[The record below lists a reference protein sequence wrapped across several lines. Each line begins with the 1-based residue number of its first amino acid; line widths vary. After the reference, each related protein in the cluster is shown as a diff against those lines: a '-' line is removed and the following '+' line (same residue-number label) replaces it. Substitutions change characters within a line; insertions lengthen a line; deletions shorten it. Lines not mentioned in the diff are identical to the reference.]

1 MPIELYG
8 LGLKNLIQIVL
19 NEGSLIGTI
28 AICTLDVLN
37 QCSKKKQRSDSSP
50 QNVGWYSLNTNS

>member
-8 LGLKNLIQIVL
+8 LGLENLIQIVL

-28 AICTLDVLN
+28 AISTSDVLN
-37 QCSKKKQRSDSSP
+37 EELVFKEE
-50 QNVGWYSLNTNS
+50 T